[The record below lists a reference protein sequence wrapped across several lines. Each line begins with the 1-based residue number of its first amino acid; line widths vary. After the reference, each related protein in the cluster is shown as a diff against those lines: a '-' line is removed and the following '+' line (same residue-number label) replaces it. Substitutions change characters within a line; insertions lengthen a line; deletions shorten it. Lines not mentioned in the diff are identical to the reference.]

1 MTKGSPH
8 FEPVSKTPFAFDLSL
23 IFPGP
28 KEKIYFP
35 SRDGLWIH
43 DTRLQSWRNIGAA
56 NGLAA
61 EPITAMLGD
70 HEDNLWIGF
79 FGLGLMRWLGYEE
92 WEGWTQQEGL
102 NSGTVWT
109 LMRDSRR
116 TLWAGTDNGL
126 NYFDEITMRWRS
138 LGGEAGKSIGRIM
151 SLAADGPNVFWAS
164 SQSRGLVRVDSLAKT
179 FTVLGFPKQAGANQL
194 FNLFLDRESRLWLGT
209 NLGLFQA
216 RTSQPLEWK
225 MAEVKRSEE
234 TETIYTIAQD
244 SRGRVWAAG
253 NAGLLVLNEGLW
265 SRLNARSGLLTNS
278 TWFAREIRKDVIA
291 VGYLES
297 VGASL
302 ILWGEGASSMNHTT
316 EDGSSGFMSYFEGV
330 DKRGLH
336 WTGTD
341 QGVLLSNGKQVHKIT
356 DQDGLI
362 WNDCNSNAFFAD
374 EDGSVWIGTT
384 RGLAH
389 ARIQTQFRETIPALK
404 VASLKVNGK
413 AVEVTDVIR
422 VPSLPNSI
430 DLEVSPLSYRH
441 SNRIEYQFRLGIRD
455 EPWVTR
461 NSGVVNVSGI
471 PGGSTRMQARVK
483 FGRQPW
489 SETLIDLPVEVDVPF
504 WQSWTGRAI
513 IVLGLALGVA
523 LVWRYRNKKLIEERS
538 RLATAVANRTSEIQR
553 LLQEARETSRLKT
566 EFLANMSH
574 EIRTPMNGVLGMLQ
588 LTAGTQLNPE
598 QRNFVDL
605 AKRSAENLLSL
616 LNEILDLYKVE
627 SGFLELDE
635 QPFVLREAMSHIC
648 SLLQPNA
655 EGKGIRIEC
664 HMDASLPVQILA
676 DRNRLQQVL
685 LNLIGNAV
693 KFTDSG
699 FVKFKAS
706 RGEGDELHFMV
717 EDSGIGIAPEK
728 QAFIFDAFRQADGST
743 TRRFGGTGLGLA
755 ISQKLVLLMGGSIK
769 VESEVGLGSRFSFSI
784 PLKTPIENQASLDP
798 VGPLESSGNPLR
810 ILLAEDN
817 RVNQLVVTKLLERQG
832 HSVTLVEDGALAVE
846 AMQRQSFDLIL
857 MDIHMPVL
865 DGIRATEKIRELESG
880 KRIPIVAL
888 SAGVLAEERKRCF
901 DAGMNAF
908 IGKPVRDAELREM
921 LARFSPG

>member
-1 MTKGSPH
+1 M
-8 FEPVSKTPFAFDLSL
+8 
-23 IFPGP
+23 
-28 KEKIYFP
+28 
-35 SRDGLWIH
+35 
-43 DTRLQSWRNIGAA
+43 
-56 NGLAA
+56 
-61 EPITAMLGD
+61 
-70 HEDNLWIGF
+70 
-79 FGLGLMRWLGYEE
+79 
-92 WEGWTQQEGL
+92 
-102 NSGTVWT
+102 
-109 LMRDSRR
+109 
-116 TLWAGTDNGL
+116 
-126 NYFDEITMRWRS
+126 
-138 LGGEAGKSIGRIM
+138 
-151 SLAADGPNVFWAS
+151 
-164 SQSRGLVRVDSLAKT
+164 
-179 FTVLGFPKQAGANQL
+179 
-194 FNLFLDRESRLWLGT
+194 
-209 NLGLFQA
+209 
-216 RTSQPLEWK
+216 
-225 MAEVKRSEE
+225 
-234 TETIYTIAQD
+234 
-244 SRGRVWAAG
+244 
-253 NAGLLVLNEGLW
+253 
-265 SRLNARSGLLTNS
+265 
-278 TWFAREIRKDVIA
+278 
-291 VGYLES
+291 
-297 VGASL
+297 
-302 ILWGEGASSMNHTT
+302 
-316 EDGSSGFMSYFEGV
+316 
-330 DKRGLH
+330 
-336 WTGTD
+336 
-341 QGVLLSNGKQVHKIT
+341 
-356 DQDGLI
+356 
-362 WNDCNSNAFFAD
+362 
-374 EDGSVWIGTT
+374 
-384 RGLAH
+384 
-389 ARIQTQFRETIPALK
+389 
-404 VASLKVNGK
+404 NGK

-422 VPSLPNSI
+422 VPGLPNSI
-430 DLEVSPLSYRH
+430 ELEVSPLSYRH
-441 SNRIEYQFRLGIRD
+441 SNRIEYQFRLGIGD
-455 EPWVTR
+455 EPWVIR
-461 NSGVVNVSGI
+461 NSGIVNISGI

-504 WQSWTGRAI
+504 WQSWTARI
-513 IVLGLALGVA
+513 FLVLGLAVGVA

-598 QRNFVDL
+598 QQNFVDL

-616 LNEILDLYKVE
+616 LNEILDLSKVE

-635 QPFVLREAMSHIC
+635 QPFVLRDSINQIC

-655 EGKGIRIEC
+655 EGKGIRIESQV
-664 HMDASLPVQILA
+664 DASLPTQILA

-699 FVKFKAS
+699 FVKFKIT
-706 RGEGDELHFMV
+706 RGEGDELHFLV

-784 PLKTPIENQASLDP
+784 PLKTPIENEARPEPAGP
-798 VGPLESSGNPLR
+798 VESSFLNPLR

-832 HSVTLVEDGALAVE
+832 HSVTLAEDGALAVE

-865 DGIRATEKIRELESG
+865 DGIRATEKIRELQSG